1 MAKKNAK
8 VENVTAVYVK
18 QSQWAEAIAAE
29 HRLALVQKN
38 FVRLGDTKCAE
49 ACAVLIKQARTYV
62 DAHAQAAMK
71 NVGA

>member
-1 MAKKNAK
+1 MKKNAK

-38 FVRLGDTKCAE
+38 FVRLGDTKCAD
-49 ACAVLIKQARTYV
+49 ACALLIRQARTYV
-62 DAHAQAAMK
+62 DAHAKAAMT
-71 NVGA
+71 NAAND